1 MSVGVASAFN
11 LITAYLATYLVVF
24 AAVGSALFV
33 FAHYFAD
40 ELVKPLTEILNV
52 LKTSFVSKV
61 FNVFYGLRA

>member
-1 MSVGVASAFN
+1 
-11 LITAYLATYLVVF
+11 VF

-40 ELVKPLTEILNV
+40 ELAKPLTEILNV
-52 LKTSFVSKV
+52 SKTSFVSKV